1 MKQFMRIPAIMMLC
15 WILAAAAATHAA
27 ETVHVAVEPTP
38 SELSE
43 AGMVEMNFSVSNY
56 SEYELHS
63 LTIAAFDG
71 SGGIYDIGEEE
82 IVIPP
87 NGSVT
92 GIRIRILVSE
102 SQIGLPISF
111 QVTWTQGGELM
122 GRVVTTTVQRSADPT
137 IQMTRTVS
145 RENAREGE
153 AVAFEYVLT
162 NPTRFD
168 MSNIILTDEE
178 ISQTPLLQNTTL
190 QAGSSVSIRHAF
202 IMPGTDVTS
211 SPAVEYTVLGKNKTF
226 SAVEAV
232 QIRCARTELIMDP
245 RASDPLSGEV
255 AFSIEVRNTGNQPVQ
270 NIVLR
275 DDQGNT
281 VNQVPFSLA
290 AGDSE
295 TITYRVIQSLNG
307 IARNVSF
314 SLSGVDPFGM
324 TYGTETGVVAEIP
337 PYVDPS
343 QIVTAVRA
351 EILQPWDRASGK
363 IGVRL
368 RFQNAST
375 IELMNVQVHEA
386 NAGLVKTMESLPA
399 GESSLDCELYVSSP
413 RNLRFSVK
421 ANDRNGTIREIG
433 TADLDLAVSDVLLPS
448 PAPTEQPEE
457 TRMKGILALFSDTL
471 IRSLIIVGVIIS
483 VAVTVLIALHVS
495 EKRRI
500 NDLGR
505 RQEEQLELDELLDS
519 DPAVRE
525 QYDVFFS
532 GKHGQEWAKR
542 SRTGKKEVYPNP
554 ELMQNPS
561 GRKKG
566 RTRSSSPDGGR
577 MQFHSESGAG
587 DSERRY
593 GSAGHTAADVH
604 VITTTTAL
612 RDGPN
617 RSGIDPDHEN
627 AAADVPDGNVG
638 SHKTVKRIASRGVVA
653 RHTGNR
659 KAEPCGRPTV
669 VREARP
675 AVRPLHRQDEIK
687 SVRRKDSI

>member
-1 MKQFMRIPAIMMLC
+1 MMLC
-15 WILAAAAATHAA
+15 WILSAAAVSHAA
-27 ETVHVAVEPTP
+27 DTVHVAVEPNPT
-38 SELSE
+38 ELSE
-43 AGMVEMNFSVSNY
+43 AGMVEMSFSVSNY
-56 SEYELHS
+56 SDYELHS
-63 LTIAAFDG
+63 LTISAFDG

-87 NGSVT
+87 NGSVS

-153 AVAFEYVLT
+153 AVAFEYILT

-178 ISQTPLLQNTTL
+178 ISRTPLLQNTTL

-202 IMPGTDVTS
+202 IMPDTDVTS
-211 SPAVEYTVLGKNKTF
+211 APAVAYTVLGKNKIF

-232 QIRCARTELIMDP
+232 QIRCARTELVMVP
-245 RASDPLSGEV
+245 YVSDPLSGEV
-255 AFSIEVRNTGNQPVQ
+255 AFSIEVRNTGNQSVQ

-295 TITYRVIQSLNG
+295 TVTYRVIQSLNG

-324 TYGTETGVVAEIP
+324 PYGTETGIVAEIP

-351 EILQPWDRASGK
+351 EVLQPWDRASGR
-363 IGVRL
+363 IEVRL
-368 RFQNAST
+368 LFQNAST
-375 IELMNVQVHEA
+375 IELMNVQVYEA
-386 NAGLVKTMESLPA
+386 NAGLVKTMESLAA

-433 TADLDLAVSDVLLPS
+433 TADLDLSVSETVVPS

-457 TRMKGILALFSDTL
+457 NRMKGILAFFSDTL

-483 VAVTVLIALHVS
+483 VAVTVLIVLHVS
-495 EKRRI
+495 ERRRI
-500 NDLGR
+500 SDLDR
-505 RQEEQLELDELLDS
+505 RQEEQLELDELLNF
-519 DPAVRE
+519 DPAGRERYDSFHAEKHERDRAKRPGVRE
-525 QYDVFFS
+525 KEGYPDPEVI
-532 GKHGQEWAKR
+532 
-542 SRTGKKEVYPNP
+542 RT
-554 ELMQNPS
+554 PS
-561 GRKKG
+561 GIKLNKTER
-566 RTRSSSPDGGR
+566 SSPDGAAAQRHG
-577 MQFHSESGAG
+577 
-587 DSERRY
+587 
-593 GSAGHTAADVH
+593 GSD
-604 VITTTTAL
+604 
-612 RDGPN
+612 DG
-617 RSGIDPDHEN
+617 GPDHTPG
-627 AAADVPDGNVG
+627 PDGRTG
-638 SHKTVKRIASRGVVA
+638 SDAQMIRASASFRSSQDRTRIDRDRGTGIVDTPAGNAGSCEPVKRIVPHGAKVRP
-653 RHTGNR
+653 TGNH

-669 VREARP
+669 VREPRP
-675 AVRPLHRQDEIK
+675 AVRPLRRQDEIRT
-687 SVRRKDSI
+687 VRRKDGI